1 LPDYAK
7 KLGFTETASKGN
19 RDMVIAL
26 ANKASPRPSP
36 REREN
41 EEEVFYWKAREWN
54 IKKP

>member
-1 LPDYAK
+1 
-7 KLGFTETASKGN
+7 
-19 RDMVIAL
+19 MVIAL